1 MKNKNMK
8 YRKNLPSGRQGKFI
22 VFEGLDGSG
31 QSTQISLLEKYLK
44 DKKIKVH
51 TTSEPSG
58 NLLGGLIRSILAK
71 QWKLSNTGIQLLYAA
86 DRAHHLE
93 SEIYPAIEKGNHVI
107 SSRYFF
113 STFAF
118 GSLDNDLEWLEK
130 INKKFPNPDLV
141 IFVRVSPKECM
152 KRINSSRFR
161 KEFFEEEKKLEKII
175 KVYDKISKSKK
186 YKNFYTVDGER
197 SIEEVFKD
205 VVKIVDKHIK

>member
-1 MKNKNMK
+1 MKK
-8 YRKNLPSGRQGKFI
+8 GKFI

-44 DKKIKVH
+44 DKDIKFH

-58 NLLGGLIRSILAK
+58 NLLGGLIRSILTK

-93 SEIYPAIEKGNHVI
+93 SEVWPAMEKGNHVI

-118 GSLDNDLEWLEK
+118 GSLDNDLRWLEN
-130 INKKFPNPDLV
+130 INEKFPKPDLV
-141 IFVRVSPKECM
+141 LFIRVSPKECIR
-152 KRINSSRFR
+152 RIESSRFR
-161 KEFFEEEKKLEKII
+161 KEFFEEEKKLK
-175 KVYDKISKSKK
+175 KVLTVYDKISKSKK
-186 YKNFYTVDGER
+186 YKNFYTINGER
-197 SIEEVFKD
+197 SVEEIFTEIS
-205 VVKIVDKHIK
+205 KIIDKHIK

>member
-1 MKNKNMK
+1 MKK
-8 YRKNLPSGRQGKFI
+8 GKFI

-44 DKKIKVH
+44 DKGVKFH

-58 NLLGGLIRSILAK
+58 NLLGGLIRAILTK

-93 SEIYPAIEKGNHVI
+93 SEVWPAMEKGNHVI

-118 GSLDNDLEWLEK
+118 GSLDNDLAWLEK
-130 INKKFPNPDLV
+130 INEKFPKPDLV
-141 IFVRVSPKECM
+141 FFIRVSPEECIR
-152 KRINSSRFR
+152 RIESSRFR
-161 KEFFEEEKKLEKII
+161 KEFFEEEKKLK
-175 KVYDKISKSKK
+175 KVLAVYDKISKSKK
-186 YKNFYTVDGER
+186 YKNFYTINGER
-197 SIEEVFKD
+197 PVEEIFAEIS
-205 VVKIVDKHIK
+205 KIIDKYIK